1 MHSLPTT
8 FGRPQAK
15 RLVAGGA
22 RFVDIRTPDNYAAE
36 HIPDAASVPLFVPV
50 EGTETFD
57 RIKKFVMAT
66 AFAMQA
72 TGAAACR
79 HLPFWLMRHAKT
91 SQKAPSLR
99 TIGSS
104 LCTRDD
110 LPFLLPCRSQMVL
123 PSHTA
128 LL

>member
-1 MHSLPTT
+1 M
-8 FGRPQAK
+8 
-15 RLVAGGA
+15 AGGA

-72 TGAAACR
+72 TGAAATQRSRQAASARAACR
-79 HLPFWLMRHAKT
+79 DSLLWLMRFARTSKENNGFENHWFKLMHA
-91 SQKAPSLR
+91 R
-99 TIGSS
+99 
-104 LCTRDD
+104 
-110 LPFLLPCRSQMVL
+110 
-123 PSHTA
+123 
-128 LL
+128 